1 MNKPE
6 PLKRMT
12 KSLTLSLSFWV
23 VSIVA
28 LLFLATLTVMF
39 HFSLQAVKEE
49 ALAKAS
55 ETLDG
60 TVKRIDNEL
69 HKVEVASVG
78 FHWSVEHHLDSPE
91 AIRKYCR
98 QIVENNPLVMG
109 CAIGLEPYFYG
120 SQEKEF
126 FTYAYRNDNGSGMQS
141 EKQTVFQID
150 QHLNGSYMEQD
161 WYQITKEQDAPCWIK
176 SHKVEGIVAVG
187 TYTMRRG
194 NWWVSWQLA
203 SRSTTSRRP
212 SLKQS
217 LSPIPIVR

>member
-12 KSLTLSLSFWV
+12 KSLTLNLSFWV

-28 LLFLATLTVMF
+28 LLFVATLTVMF

-120 SQEKEF
+120 S
-126 FTYAYRNDNGSGMQS
+126 
-141 EKQTVFQID
+141 
-150 QHLNGSYMEQD
+150 
-161 WYQITKEQDAPCWIK
+161 
-176 SHKVEGIVAVG
+176 
-187 TYTMRRG
+187 
-194 NWWVSWQLA
+194 
-203 SRSTTSRRP
+203 
-212 SLKQS
+212 
-217 LSPIPIVR
+217 